1 MSVMV
6 CIPTAGDICS
16 ATVEAAFAICANHP
30 GASFRTFRA
39 HPTDRCRNICAKA
52 FVQSKHS
59 HLLFLDS
66 DTVPPTDCLEKMLA
80 TGRPLVS
87 GICPMFVQDTV
98 CLAIARKLG
107 EQTYG
112 FFDDVPEEPFEFDA
126 GGLACCLIARE
137 VFEQLE
143 EPWFAFKETPGG
155 EQVGED
161 IGFYERCSEIGIKP
175 LGLPEVLCSHHHVV
189 DLLPIFETLREMR
202 RQRRRQAATA

>member
-16 ATVEAAFAICANHP
+16 ATVEAVFAICANHAG

-39 HPTDRCRNICAKA
+39 HPVDRCRNLCAQA
-52 FVQSKHS
+52 FLQSPHS
-59 HLLFLDS
+59 HLLFIDS
-66 DTVPPTDCLEKMLA
+66 DTVPPTDCLDQMLA

-87 GICPMFVQDTV
+87 GICPMFVQDTI
-98 CLAIARKLG
+98 CLAIARKMG

-112 FFDDVPEEPFEFDA
+112 FFDDVPEHPFEFDA

-137 VFEQLE
+137 VFEKLTPPFFQ
-143 EPWFAFKETPGG
+143 FKETPGG

-161 IGFYERCSEIGIKP
+161 IGFYEKCAEAGIRP
-175 LGLPEVLCSHHHVV
+175 LALPEVLCSHHHTV
-189 DLLPIFETLREMR
+189 DLLPLFQTIRTLRR
-202 RQRRRQAATA
+202 QQRRLAA